1 MIQIIAIVEGHGD
14 VEAAP
19 ILIRRIAE
27 KLGKGNAVSIPRP
40 IRCPKGKMMQEK
52 ELERIL
58 NLAAEKLTRPGGILI
73 LLDADSDCP
82 VELAQKLLTDAR
94 KLRKDKNIFVVLA
107 KREYET
113 WFLAA
118 LPSLA
123 GKRGI
128 KPNLGF
134 IPNVEDVSGAKERLE
149 KEMEIRQYYSETVD
163 QAALSGLFDLDMAKK
178 NSPSF
183 DKFYRTVGDIL
194 K

>member
-1 MIQIIAIVEGHGD
+1 MKIIAIVEGHGD

-40 IRCPKGKMMQEK
+40 FRCPKGKIMQEK
-52 ELERIL
+52 ELGRIL
-58 NLAAEKLTRPGGILI
+58 DFAAAKLTPPGEILI

-82 VELAQKLLTDAR
+82 AQLAPKLLANAR
-94 KLRKDKNIFVVLA
+94 NLRKDVKISVVLA

-128 KPNLGF
+128 RKGLSS
-134 IPNVEDVSGAKERLE
+134 IPNAEDVSGAKERLE
-149 KEMEIRQYYSETVD
+149 KEMEPGRYYSETLD
-163 QAALSGLFDLDMAKK
+163 QAALSSLFDLDMAKK

-183 DKFYRTVGDIL
+183 DKFFRTVEGFF